1 MPSNKR
7 RKNTK
12 NKKHKE
18 HVRRP
23 LIFPDD
29 IGQIYGRITNVLGS
43 RYFDV
48 ICLDKK
54 IRRCRVRSKRLRISL
69 DDVIIVSLREYD
81 DKNGDII
88 YKYDLNEIRELK
100 SLGNLPNLFDSTENT
115 SSNQLDD
122 KIDDN
127 ECAFDFETI

>member
-1 MPSNKR
+1 MPINKKKK
-7 RKNTK
+7 KNTK
-12 NKKHKE
+12 NKRHKE
-18 HVRRP
+18 SVNHRQ

-54 IRRCRVRSKRLRISL
+54 LRRCRVRSKRLRIAL
-69 DDVIIVSLREYD
+69 DDVIIVALREYD

-88 YKYDLNEIRELK
+88 YKYDLGEIRELK
-100 SLGNLPNLFDSTENT
+100 ALGNIPTLFESTGNT
-115 SSNQLDD
+115 TSNKLDD
-122 KIDDN
+122 MDD
-127 ECAFDFETI
+127 CAFDFETI